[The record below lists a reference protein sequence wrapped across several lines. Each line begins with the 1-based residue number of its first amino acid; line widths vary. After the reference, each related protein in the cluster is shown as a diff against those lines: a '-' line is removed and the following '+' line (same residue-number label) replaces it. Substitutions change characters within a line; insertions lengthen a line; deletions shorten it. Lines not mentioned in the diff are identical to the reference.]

1 MALQSSSLLDRELE
15 EEELVAIQTR
25 PSREPTPQSRPR
37 MEEMFSQILR
47 PEETTAKSLE
57 SKLIENTRSLDENT
71 RSLDENTRSLDEN
84 TRSPEN
90 RKANMAYKQFEQIA
104 EISDLVERI
113 STL

>member
-37 MEEMFSQILR
+37 IEEMFSQILR
-47 PEETTAKSLE
+47 PQETTAKSLE

-71 RSLDENTRSLDEN
+71 RSLDENTRS
-84 TRSPEN
+84 PEN
-90 RKANMAYKQFEQIA
+90 RKADMAYKQFEQIA

>member
-37 MEEMFSQILR
+37 IEEMFSQILR
-47 PEETTAKSLE
+47 PQETTAKSLE

-71 RSLDENTRSLDEN
+71 RS
-84 TRSPEN
+84 PEN
-90 RKANMAYKQFEQIA
+90 RKADMAYKQFEQIA